1 MLLLKKD
8 ISKDISYS
16 YHLRKTKDT
25 GSITYNAHLL
35 LQGDSF
41 LTSRFNPPNR
51 IRVLKT
57 GYYTMRS
64 FGFQKEWFS
73 EPWKEKEKLRNIL
86 LID

>member
-16 YHLRKTKDT
+16 HHQRKTKDT

-64 FGFQKEWFS
+64 FGFQKRMVFRTMERKRKTQEYS
-73 EPWKEKEKLRNIL
+73 AY
-86 LID
+86 